1 MSVPSRPI
9 RMAVARVYR
18 WRDTARRMSSGAR
31 LERLRAEPAP
41 ARQTARVAHAD
52 LFELQRIGRKPA
64 PSTSLRR
71 LGGINAGAHSRRVW
85 RWAFALALITLAGC
99 EGDKSPV
106 APASDLPPGCTDEF
120 SGLPTR
126 GCL

>member
-1 MSVPSRPI
+1 M
-9 RMAVARVYR
+9 
-18 WRDTARRMSSGAR
+18 
-31 LERLRAEPAP
+31 ERLRAEPAP
-41 ARQTARVAHAD
+41 ARQTARVAPAD

-64 PSTSLRR
+64 PSTSPRR
-71 LGGINAGAHSRRVW
+71 LGGMRRVW

-106 APASDLPPGCTDEF
+106 APASAPPGCIDEF

>member
-1 MSVPSRPI
+1 MT
-9 RMAVARVYR
+9 VARVYR
-18 WRDTARRMSSGAR
+18 WRDTARRMRSGAR
-31 LERLRAEPAP
+31 TERLRAEPAP
-41 ARQTARVAHAD
+41 AGQTAGVAHAD

-64 PSTSLRR
+64 PPTSLTS
-71 LGGINAGAHSRRVW
+71 LGGISAGAHSRRVW
-85 RWAFALALITLAGC
+85 RWAFALALITFAGC

-106 APASDLPPGCTDEF
+106 APASDPPAGCIDEF